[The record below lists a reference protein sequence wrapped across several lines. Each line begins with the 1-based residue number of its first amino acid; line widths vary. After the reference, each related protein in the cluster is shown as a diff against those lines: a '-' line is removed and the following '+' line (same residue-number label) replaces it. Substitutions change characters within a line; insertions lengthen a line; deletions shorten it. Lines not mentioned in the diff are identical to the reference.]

1 MNFSRMLAV
10 VGLIV
15 VAHVGAQEVRPLKDY
30 RDYAVRRD
38 GSAERGRVW
47 FATAEKGACAACHTV
62 DGTGGKAGPDLFAIG
77 DKFPRRE
84 LIEAVLEPSA
94 TIAVGYDATIVET
107 TSGET
112 FYGVIKQ
119 ADAAAVT
126 LMGADG
132 KLVRVPTATISA
144 QRGSPVSLMPAGLHA
159 ALSLAEFT
167 DVVEYLVSLKQPE
180 TSLRSHQG
188 MPDVI
193 AELAQPVTLRPLF
206 DEALRFPVTV
216 VRKPGDV
223 RSGLTWFGQVPGSE
237 GVFLVAH
244 QLGQIWR
251 MEKTA
256 EGFVKTLFGDFSA
269 GIFSQRGPNG
279 LLGVAFHPKFRENR
293 KYYLKHQAMEAGQ
306 MVTALVELRASADLR
321 ADSGEP
327 ARRIMEIPAVTQNH
341 TGGCIAFGPDGFLYL
356 AMGDTGPQQDPNG
369 HAQNLGLLLG
379 KMLRIDVDHREG
391 GLAYAIPADNPFR
404 GQAGARPEIW
414 AVGFREPWRFS
425 FDSAT
430 GDLWVGDVGQDR
442 VEEVAIV
449 RRGENHG
456 WNVIE
461 GFERFSNL
469 RQREGESYSPP
480 VAAYRR
486 RYGNS
491 VTGGHVYR
499 GDPASSFHGVYV
511 FGDYTSRYIFGVAQK
526 QGRLEAMRIIGVAPE
541 SLASFATDERGKIYV
556 VGYEGMIFEVDF
568 SGADFGGAAKVAT
581 QTKASGAPAA
591 KRETVNW
598 ERRAYPLP
606 ESIWSVEA
614 LDTNGDGVKEV
625 IAMGVTKVFAVD
637 VANWKTEVLFDA
649 QEGKL
654 LYCAAVDADG
664 DGDLDLALG
673 RYQIPW
679 IEFRAPRVP
688 GKRVPPEPKGPDFSV
703 AWIENRRRA
712 GTWPLHVVD
721 RELNGIHG
729 LAVGDVDADGRP
741 DVIAGS
747 ISGPFFP
754 NSVAWFSLAEKA
766 AAPAARHVVTS
777 GGADGRPHYLDF
789 ADLNRDGRGDILLG
803 DSGKGTLTWWER
815 GVNDAAPWTKHLI
828 AQEKGATNIKAGDIN
843 GDGRADV
850 VGACG
855 HGKGVF
861 WFAGPTWTK
870 HVIDAD
876 LATPHALAVGD
887 FDGDGDLDVA
897 VASYTAFTVRW
908 YENDGRGGF
917 TPHDI
922 DVGHKQEAYDLKATD
937 LDGDGRTD
945 LILAGRETRNAV
957 AYFNRK

>member
-1 MNFSRMLAV
+1 MNFSRVLAV
-10 VGLIV
+10 VGLILVARV
-15 VAHVGAQEVRPLKDY
+15 VAQEVRPLKDY
-30 RDYAVRRD
+30 PDYAVRRD
-38 GSAERGRVW
+38 GSAERGRVL

-77 DKFPRRE
+77 DRFSRRE
-84 LIEAVLEPSA
+84 LIDALLEPSA

-132 KLVRVPTATISA
+132 KWVRVPTAMISA
-144 QRGSPVSLMPAGLHA
+144 QRGSPVSLMLSGLDA

-223 RSGLTWFGQVPGSE
+223 RSGLTWFGQVPG
-237 GVFLVAH
+237 
-244 QLGQIWR
+244 
-251 MEKTA
+251 
-256 EGFVKTLFGDFSA
+256 
-269 GIFSQRGPNG
+269 
-279 LLGVAFHPKFRENR
+279 
-293 KYYLKHQAMEAGQ
+293 
-306 MVTALVELRASADLR
+306 
-321 ADSGEP
+321 
-327 ARRIMEIPAVTQNH
+327 
-341 TGGCIAFGPDGFLYL
+341 
-356 AMGDTGPQQDPNG
+356 
-369 HAQNLGLLLG
+369 
-379 KMLRIDVDHREG
+379 
-391 GLAYAIPADNPFR
+391 
-404 GQAGARPEIW
+404 
-414 AVGFREPWRFS
+414 
-425 FDSAT
+425 
-430 GDLWVGDVGQDR
+430 
-442 VEEVAIV
+442 
-449 RRGENHG
+449 
-456 WNVIE
+456 
-461 GFERFSNL
+461 NL
-469 RQREGESYSPP
+469 RQREGERYSPP

-499 GDPASSFHGVYV
+499 GDLASPFHGVYV

-556 VGYEGMIFEVDF
+556 VGYEGMIFEMDF

-581 QTKASGAPAA
+581 QTKPIGAAAA

-625 IAMGVTKVFAVD
+625 IATGVTKVFAVD
-637 VANWKTEVLFDA
+637 VTNWKTEVLFDTL
-649 QEGKL
+649 EGKL
-654 LYCAAVDADG
+654 LYCVAVDADG
-664 DGDLDLALG
+664 DGDRDLALG

-679 IEFRAPRVP
+679 IEFRAPRVS
-688 GKRVPPEPKGPDFSV
+688 GKSVPPEPKGPDFSV

-712 GTWPLHVVD
+712 GTWPLHIVD

-754 NSVAWFSLAEKA
+754 NSVS
-766 AAPAARHVVTS
+766 
-777 GGADGRPHYLDF
+777 
-789 ADLNRDGRGDILLG
+789 
-803 DSGKGTLTWWER
+803 
-815 GVNDAAPWTKHLI
+815 
-828 AQEKGATNIKAGDIN
+828 
-843 GDGRADV
+843 
-850 VGACG
+850 
-855 HGKGVF
+855 
-861 WFAGPTWTK
+861 
-870 HVIDAD
+870 
-876 LATPHALAVGD
+876 
-887 FDGDGDLDVA
+887 
-897 VASYTAFTVRW
+897 
-908 YENDGRGGF
+908 
-917 TPHDI
+917 
-922 DVGHKQEAYDLKATD
+922 
-937 LDGDGRTD
+937 
-945 LILAGRETRNAV
+945 
-957 AYFNRK
+957 